1 MESENL
7 ARSTWKMFK
16 SLEGSDFIATE
27 LALRVVSD
35 WCMVNKPSQLIDI
48 GAGIGTF
55 SYLGSRFNWDLSI
68 FAFEENSWCREQF
81 QENLTAS
88 LEKVRLVSTLNEL
101 EEQISRKGGI
111 LIIDA
116 KISRAETRRI
126 IAIVRPEAVFIEG
139 LRRRQCLDVALAIRA
154 AKLNL
159 IPRLY
164 LGDASSSK
172 GGTLFSLK
180 PPNLISQLSRD
191 FYLGV
196 FFLLTIRAETLAKA
210 NLLLRGHFT
219 SK

>member
-35 WCMVNKPSQLIDI
+35 WCMINKPSQLIDI

-55 SYLGSRFNWDLSI
+55 SYLASQFKWKLNIVAL
-68 FAFEENSWCREQF
+68 EEDSWCRGQF
-81 QENLTAS
+81 QENIKAS
-88 LEKVRLVSTLNEL
+88 LEKVRLAASLNEL
-101 EEQISRKGGI
+101 EKLISEEGGI

-116 KISRAETRRI
+116 KISRAETQRL
-126 IAIVRPEAVFIEG
+126 IALVRPEAVFIEG

-164 LGDASSSK
+164 LGDSSSPK
-172 GGTLFSLK
+172 GGTLFNLRPINPISKLLRSL
-180 PPNLISQLSRD
+180 
-191 FYLGV
+191 YLGV
-196 FFLLTIRAETLAKA
+196 FYLLTIRAETLAKA
-210 NLLLRGHFT
+210 NAFLRGSFS